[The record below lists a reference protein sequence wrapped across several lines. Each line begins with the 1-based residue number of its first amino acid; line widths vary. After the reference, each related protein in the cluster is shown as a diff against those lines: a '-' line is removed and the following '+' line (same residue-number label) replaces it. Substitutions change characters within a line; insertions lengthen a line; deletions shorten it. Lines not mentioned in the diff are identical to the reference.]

1 MMNVKNAVITGGS
14 GGLGKGCIANLKN
27 NGWRTISV
35 DIKPSGSCNP
45 EERPDL
51 EIIADVS
58 DSGAVQNAFDSIMEY
73 CVAPDALICLA
84 GIVLDAAVFGIAR
97 GGIHTY
103 PEQSWR
109 KTMDVNLTGT
119 FLCAREFVDRLVRKR
134 HHGVVVTCSSPA
146 ANGAPGQSAYA
157 ASKAGVEAF
166 TVSLARETA
175 PFGIRVCGFRPALT
189 LTPMAEQYPRHIID
203 SLASKS
209 LIKRFARPEEIG
221 EAIHFLLGNE
231 LASGRIFEFDG
242 GLII

>member
-1 MMNVKNAVITGGS
+1 MNIKNAVITGGS
-14 GGLGKGCIANLKN
+14 GGIGKGTIASLKSK
-27 NGWRTISV
+27 GWRTISI
-35 DIKPSGSCNP
+35 DIKPSEPCNP

-58 DSGAVQNAFDSIMEY
+58 DASTIQNAFDSIMEY

-84 GIVLDAAVFGIAR
+84 GIVLDAPVLGIAR
-97 GGIHTY
+97 GGIHIY

-109 KTMDVNLTGT
+109 KTIDVNLTGT

-134 HHGVVVTCSSPA
+134 HRGVIVTCSSPA
-146 ANGAPGQSAYA
+146 ASGAPGQSAYA

-166 TVSLARETA
+166 TVSLAREIA

-203 SLASKS
+203 NLASKS
-209 LIKRFARPEEIG
+209 LIKRFAKSDEIG
-221 EAIHFLLGNE
+221 EAILFILGSE

-242 GLII
+242 GLTI